1 MSNNKLFS
9 HLVGSIILC
18 LLSITSFPAYAWEDD
33 YYYDSDYQSDYDD
46 GYQYNYRDNYRSNY
60 SNRYDDNDDG
70 DNYSRSSRAFPQK
83 RAATGNRVFIFSPRA
98 HAWGAYDESGNLVRT
113 GRASGGKSYC
123 PDIGRSCKT
132 IVGTYKIF
140 SKGGADCISS
150 RFPVETNGGAPMP
163 YCMHFHGGYAIHGSN
178 AVPGYNASHGCIRVP
193 HGDAMWL
200 NHSFA
205 RIGTTVI
212 VMPY

>member
-1 MSNNKLFS
+1 MNNNKSTLHLFA
-9 HLVGSIILC
+9 SIILC
-18 LLSITSFPAYAWEDD
+18 FVIIIPFPAYAWEDD
-33 YYYDSDYQSDYDD
+33 DYYDSGYQSDYDD
-46 GYQYNYRDNYRSNY
+46 GYQYSYRDNYRNSSY
-60 SNRYDDNDDG
+60 HDQYDDNDD
-70 DNYSRSSRAFPQK
+70 DYSRASRAFSQK

-98 HAWGAYDESGNLVRT
+98 HAWAAYDEGGNLLRT
-113 GRASGGKSYC
+113 GRASGGKKYC
-123 PDIGRSCKT
+123 PDIHRGCKT

-150 RFPVETNGGAPMP
+150 RFPVETHGGAPMP

-193 HGDAMWL
+193 HGDAYWL
-200 NHSFA
+200 NRSFA

-212 VMPY
+212 VTSY